1 MKSHNSPR
9 KSGNKRKMCDR
20 RDEDGEE
27 ERQEIKDV
35 VGKLEE
41 ELKEEM
47 KLRLE
52 QLSAS
57 LLIKL
62 EKDRQE
68 KRNKIGN
75 IIRNLERIQI
85 PISGIKMEETP
96 RVSMPMGQGQVA
108 AIIPVRQEE
117 IPRKE
122 EERQEA
128 DGPGGQDQSEY
139 RDL

>member
-1 MKSHNSPR
+1 MKSHNSPS

-27 ERQEIKDV
+27 ERKEIRDV

-57 LLIKL
+57 LLVKL

-75 IIRNLERIQI
+75 IIRNLGSYTNPDFRNKNGRDTE
-85 PISGIKMEETP
+85 
-96 RVSMPMGQGQVA
+96 GQHAHGAGTGRRHHPHQA
-108 AIIPVRQEE
+108 GGGPQE
-117 IPRKE
+117 
-122 EERQEA
+122 
-128 DGPGGQDQSEY
+128 GG
-139 RDL
+139 

>member
-1 MKSHNSPR
+1 MKIHNSPS
-9 KSGNKRKMCDR
+9 KAGNKRKMCDR

-27 ERQEIKDV
+27 ERKEIRDV

-47 KLRLE
+47 KQRLE

-57 LLIKL
+57 LLVKL

-75 IIRNLERIQI
+75 IIRNLGSHTNPDFRNKN
-85 PISGIKMEETP
+85 GRNTK
-96 RVSMPMGQGQVA
+96 GQHAHGT
-108 AIIPVRQEE
+108 
-117 IPRKE
+117 
-122 EERQEA
+122 
-128 DGPGGQDQSEY
+128 GPGRRHHPHQAGGDPQEGGGAPGGRWPGRTESE
-139 RDL
+139 

>member
-47 KLRLE
+47 KQRLE

-75 IIRNLERIQI
+75 IIRNLGSYTNPDFRNKNGRDTE
-85 PISGIKMEETP
+85 
-96 RVSMPMGQGQVA
+96 GQHAHGAGTGRRHHPHQA
-108 AIIPVRQEE
+108 GGGPQE
-117 IPRKE
+117 
-122 EERQEA
+122 
-128 DGPGGQDQSEY
+128 GG
-139 RDL
+139 